1 LQLNKIDADKLEP
14 VNTEF
19 SLKKVL
25 SEVIS
30 SLQQSAKENETKISL
45 DYDENIPKSLLSDS
59 MKISQILIN
68 LVGNGLKFTKKG
80 DVTVITRLLRK
91 SDDDVTIYFEV
102 RDTGI
107 GISDDQITNIF
118 ESFEQGSIQINR
130 EYGGTGLGLTIV
142 KSLLGLFNSKI
153 DLKSELGKGSS
164 FFFELDMKSKSYT
177 TEEEATAVIAPQD
190 FDFKGLHILIV
201 EDNKINQVITKK
213 MLIKK
218 EMTCEIASN
227 GTDAVEMVSQTKYDA
242 ILMDIHMPGIS
253 GEEATILI
261 RKFNKHTPIIA
272 LTAISLDD
280 SLESFYAAGCNDV
293 VTKPFKPEVF
303 YQKIGEH
310 VFNPKPLS

>member
-1 LQLNKIDADKLEP
+1 
-14 VNTEF
+14 
-19 SLKKVL
+19 
-25 SEVIS
+25 
-30 SLQQSAKENETKISL
+30 
-45 DYDENIPKSLLSDS
+45 
-59 MKISQILIN
+59 
-68 LVGNGLKFTKKG
+68 
-80 DVTVITRLLRK
+80 
-91 SDDDVTIYFEV
+91 
-102 RDTGI
+102 
-107 GISDDQITNIF
+107 
-118 ESFEQGSIQINR
+118 
-130 EYGGTGLGLTIV
+130 
-142 KSLLGLFNSKI
+142 
-153 DLKSELGKGSS
+153 
-164 FFFELDMKSKSYT
+164 
-177 TEEEATAVIAPQD
+177 
-190 FDFKGLHILIV
+190 
-201 EDNKINQVITKK
+201 